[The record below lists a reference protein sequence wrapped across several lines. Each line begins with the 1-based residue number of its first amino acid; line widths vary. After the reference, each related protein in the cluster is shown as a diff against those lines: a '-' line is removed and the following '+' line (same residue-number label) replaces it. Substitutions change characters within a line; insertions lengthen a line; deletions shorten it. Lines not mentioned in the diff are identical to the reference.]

1 MTETS
6 RSDQLT
12 RAIQR
17 YLDLMYDG
25 DVQHYDQVF
34 RATAQLHGLRDG
46 TMAILSSAAFKELI
60 AGRPSPRALGAPR
73 HEEVLLVDVA
83 SPTQALAKVRVRIGA
98 VVFIDYLT
106 YHWEAG
112 DWTITAKGFDVERT
126 YPTPTT
132 PNDEAASTRAARRAP
147 ARGTPGT
154 R

>member
-1 MTETS
+1 MTDT
-6 RSDQLT
+6 RRTDQFT

-25 DVQHYDQVF
+25 DVTRYERVF

-46 TMAILSSAAFKELI
+46 AMAVLSAAAFKELI
-60 AGRPSPRALGAPR
+60 AGRPSPRSLGAPR
-73 HEEVLLVDVA
+73 YEEVLLVDVA

-98 VVFIDYLT
+98 TVFIDYLT

-112 DWTITAKGFDVERT
+112 DWTITAKGFHVERT

-132 PNDEAASTRAARRAP
+132 PDAETML
-147 ARGTPGT
+147 
-154 R
+154 